1 MSFFKNLFGSK
12 NDDSSKEENA
22 SDSPFLPTQPNI
34 PIDELFTIRF
44 KNNGGKF
51 LYCENSYELKEN
63 FLSILLENDWF
74 ECNVLCNEKDLTL
87 LLDENKLTYDPTII
101 DSTFAFVTCEGLIA
115 EGGSVL
121 FSSNQLREKKPDD
134 LPDNVVVV
142 GRTSQIVASKSEAL
156 SFVKR
161 VYGTGFPS
169 NITTVSSFKA
179 KNDDNFMNL
188 GGSVKNLYLLLLE
201 DL

>member
-1 MSFFKNLFGSK
+1 MSFFRNLFGSK

-87 LLDENKLTYDPTII
+87 LLDENKLTYDPTIT
-101 DSTFAFVTCEGLIA
+101 D
-115 EGGSVL
+115 
-121 FSSNQLREKKPDD
+121 
-134 LPDNVVVV
+134 
-142 GRTSQIVASKSEAL
+142 SKSEAL